1 MRGDGVVA
9 ETGAGP
15 RAGAGTRTGAG
26 AGDPSRSPSR
36 DRSRDRSRSRNRSPS
51 RDRSRG
57 RSRSRSREPDTEV
70 QSSEASRTE
79 VAQQALQW
87 LPQPEPRPD
96 TEPET
101 DEPTLAC
108 VLLAALPLQ
117 ILAQRQ
123 PDLRELPAVV
133 LTEDRPQGLIL
144 WTNRKARAAGV
155 LPGMRYATALAMEPA
170 LRGGVVAQE
179 AVQAALDE
187 VGGLLRQFSPRL
199 EPEPQEPGVFWLD
212 TAGLT
217 GLFGSL
223 QDWAS
228 QLHNHLL
235 AAHWHA
241 TVAVGWRRFALYAI
255 ARHRRGVQ
263 VCTDTAEEQRWRD
276 RVPLASLGQVFAL
289 PPAVRDAVAKLGVKT
304 LGEYLALPALQL
316 QERYGTEARA
326 SHKLASDA
334 VVQPLR
340 PQLPQP
346 PPHACRDL
354 EPADDNRERLLFV
367 LRGLLG
373 GLLREVAVRRQSVAG
388 LLLTLHLEVPR
399 QDLARDSNGE
409 ALARPVLARLLH
421 EVLQPAEPTLQEAQL
436 TDLLRLR
443 LEQLVLV
450 AGVERLE
457 LTLQTVP
464 ASADQLRLWQLA
476 GKRNLDA
483 ATAALARVR
492 AAFGP
497 QAVLQAVLRPEHLP
511 HARFG
516 WLPRDAVLPAL
527 PLASSGGAGAG
538 PPAAGGA
545 AVVAGLAA
553 ADRQR
558 RAAGL
563 RRCRAAAGSPRSGA
577 RCRQPTP

>member
-15 RAGAGTRTGAG
+15 RAGAGTETGAG
-26 AGDPSRSPSR
+26 A
-36 DRSRDRSRSRNRSPS
+36 
-51 RDRSRG
+51 
-57 RSRSRSREPDTEV
+57 
-70 QSSEASRTE
+70 
-79 VAQQALQW
+79 
-87 LPQPEPRPD
+87 
-96 TEPET
+96 EPET

-527 PLASSGGAGAG
+527 PLASVEEPVLVRRLLAVPQLLPGSPPLTVSAG
-538 PPAAGGA
+538 PLGYAVPGRGRVAQVWGPVCWSGQWWQGGG
-545 AVVAGLAA
+545 GLQSIC
-553 ADRQR
+553 DREDFFVR
-558 RAAGL
+558 TERGDL
-563 RRCRAAAGSPRSGA
+563 LWLYRDTA
-577 RCRQPTP
+577 RNHWFLQGELD

>member
-1 MRGDGVVA
+1 MRGDGA
-9 ETGAGP
+9 ETETETGAG
-15 RAGAGTRTGAG
+15 TGAG
-26 AGDPSRSPSR
+26 AGA
-36 DRSRDRSRSRNRSPS
+36 
-51 RDRSRG
+51 G
-57 RSRSRSREPDTEV
+57 AGTGTE
-70 QSSEASRTE
+70 TG
-79 VAQQALQW
+79 
-87 LPQPEPRPD
+87 
-96 TEPET
+96 PET
-101 DEPTLAC
+101 DEPSLAC

-199 EPEPQEPGVFWLD
+199 EPEPLEPGVFWLD

-228 QLHNHLL
+228 QLHHHLL

-304 LGEYLALPALQL
+304 LGDYLALPALQL

-399 QDLARDSNGE
+399 QDLARDSSGE

-516 WLPRDAVLPAL
+516 WLPREAVLPAL
-527 PLASSGGAGAG
+527 PLASVEEPVLVRRLLAVPQLLPGSPPLTVSAG
-538 PPAAGGA
+538 PLGYAVPGRGRVAQVWGPVCWSGQWWTGG
-545 AVVAGLAA
+545 G
-553 ADRQR
+553 DRKSVQDDR
-558 RAAGL
+558 EDFFVRTERGDL
-563 RRCRAAAGSPRSGA
+563 LWLYRDTA
-577 RCRQPTP
+577 RNQWFLQGELD